1 MRRLLPLVL
10 FCVLCT
16 STFATHIV
24 GGEVLYKHIGNNR
37 YVVTLNL
44 FVDCVNGNPGA
55 IQQDT
60 TANITFFSGADSTL
74 LSSLCRSV
82 PRTPPQR
89 ITKLNYNC
97 IDLPP
102 NACVNKYEYI
112 DTFDL
117 PPIPGGYIIAFQ
129 RCCRNNTINNL
140 ITPGATGATYWN
152 HIQDTT
158 GGGYNNSA
166 DFKELPPNFLCT
178 NAPLIFDHSATDIDG
193 DSLVYELYHPFHGA
207 SDMNPRPN
215 FTAVTP
221 PPFPQVNFSSGYSA
235 AFPIDGAPNLSINWQ
250 TGLLQLTPTRQ
261 GQFVIG
267 ILVKEYRKGVVVGI
281 TRRDYQFNVLNCQFK
296 VVSTYKTND
305 SACGY
310 KMNFNNNSSGAKSFK
325 WNFGDTLTEY
335 DTSSQQSPEYT
346 YPGSGTYKVK
356 LIACDGNCCDS
367 TVSTVTVLEPLGID
381 IGKDTTF
388 CNAPFSYTIDAK
400 DTVAKY
406 LWSTGDTTP
415 VVEFSQPGTY
425 WVKASRC
432 NTDYDTI
439 TLSIQ
444 DFNDFE
450 IPNAF
455 SPNED
460 GFNDFYPLMDGR
472 VESYDIIVYNRW
484 GEKMFEAK
492 DNGLWDGK
500 FNNQEVPP
508 GVYFVLLKYK
518 DCRTP
523 DGVEMRGTVTLFR
536 ETK

>member
-1 MRRLLPLVL
+1 MRTLLLILCCV
-10 FCVLCT
+10 FCTKV
-16 STFATHIV
+16 FATHIV

-60 TANITFFSGADSTL
+60 TANITFFSGADSSL
-74 LSSLCRSV
+74 LLALCRSV

-140 ITPGATGATYWN
+140 ITPGATGATYWT

-178 NAPLIFDHSATDIDG
+178 NAPLIFDHAAIDIDG

-235 AFPIDGAPNLSINWQ
+235 LFPIDGVPNLSINRQ

-267 ILVKEYRKGVVVGI
+267 ILVKEYRKGVQVGI

-296 VVSTYKTND
+296 VVSTYKTSD

-310 KMNFNNNSSGAKSFK
+310 KMNFNNSSSGAKNFK
-325 WNFGDTLTEY
+325 WNFGDTLTEF
-335 DTSSQQSPEYT
+335 DTSTLQSPEYL
-346 YPGSGTYKVK
+346 YPGAGTYKVK
-356 LIACDGNCCDS
+356 LVACDGNCCDS
-367 TVSTVTVLEPLGID
+367 TISTVTVLEPLGID
-381 IGKDTTF
+381 IGKDTIF
-388 CNAPFSYTIDAK
+388 CGSPFSYTVDAK

-415 VVEFSQPGTY
+415 VVVLSQPGTY

-439 TLSIQ
+439 TLSVQ
-444 DFNDFE
+444 DFSDFT

-455 SPNED
+455 SPNND
-460 GFNDFYPLMDGR
+460 GYNDLYPLLDSR
-472 VESYDIIVYNRW
+472 VEGYDIIVYNRW

-492 DNGLWDGK
+492 DEGLWDGK
-500 FNNQEVPP
+500 FKNQDVPP
-508 GVYFVLLKYK
+508 GVYFVLLKYR

-523 DGVEMRGTVTLFR
+523 DEVEMRGTVTLFR